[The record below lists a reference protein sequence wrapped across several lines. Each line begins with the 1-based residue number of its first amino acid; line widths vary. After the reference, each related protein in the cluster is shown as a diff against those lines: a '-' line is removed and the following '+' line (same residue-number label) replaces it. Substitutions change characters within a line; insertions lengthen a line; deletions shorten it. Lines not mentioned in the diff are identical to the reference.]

1 MNSQGA
7 RASNSACG
15 RFSLRNWPGSGCMKF
30 DDSSSTEGKDNLEDS
45 TDQMEAE
52 LRQEIRRLTQALV
65 PFPKFLG
72 LSSVQAIE
80 VEPVADVSSDIGCV
94 VVCPDGELRELVLRL
109 IPGPID
115 FGGVEQNEEMKE
127 LELDGADYIR
137 YARAAVIELR
147 RIMSERCESP

>member
-1 MNSQGA
+1 MK
-7 RASNSACG
+7 SNDSYSKEG
-15 RFSLRNWPGSGCMKF
+15 M
-30 DDSSSTEGKDNLEDS
+30 DDLVDS
-45 TDQMEAE
+45 TDRTEAE
-52 LRQEIRRLTQALV
+52 LRREIRRLTQALV

-80 VEPVADVSSDIGCV
+80 VEPVADVFSDIGCV

-127 LELDGADYIR
+127 LELDGADYIK
-137 YARAAVIELR
+137 YARAAVIELNATAKKV
-147 RIMSERCESP
+147 SGH

>member
-1 MNSQGA
+1 M
-7 RASNSACG
+7 
-15 RFSLRNWPGSGCMKF
+15 
-30 DDSSSTEGKDNLEDS
+30 DDLVDS
-45 TDQMEAE
+45 TDRTEAE
-52 LRQEIRRLTQALV
+52 LRREIRRLTQALV

-80 VEPVADVSSDIGCV
+80 VEPVADVFSDIGCV

-127 LELDGADYIR
+127 LELDGADYIK

-147 RIMSERCESP
+147 RIVTERGESP